1 MASRDQHAA
10 GEKEEDD
17 VDGYEQLRRQAL
29 AGDAGGWRLGLAVLQ
44 HRGMATW
51 LRVRASTSTAGP
63 PRPKPQP
70 TDRAVVAG
78 AAEDLVGLLAS
89 MALGALARG

>member
-1 MASRDQHAA
+1 MASRDRHAA
-10 GEKEEDD
+10 GGKEDD
-17 VDGYEQLRRQAL
+17 DVEGYEQLRRQAL

-44 HRGMATW
+44 HRGVATW
-51 LRVRASTSTAGP
+51 LRVRASTPTAGP
-63 PRPKPQP
+63 PRPTTQP
-70 TDRAVVAG
+70 TGRAVMAG